1 MQKTKRT
8 KILLLITITLFWF
21 AQYVY
26 VPFHTPYL
34 LFLGASSAF
43 VGIIVGTYGLAQM
56 FFRIPVGMLADRR
69 GRYKGLIIA
78 GFICAVL
85 ASLLRLVF
93 PVPAA
98 FLAAN
103 LLSGITSSSWVA
115 LTVFYSSLYSE
126 EELKKATGHV
136 MASNNAGILLGFVVS
151 MFVADN
157 SGVWFVFAVSMGAAL
172 LGLVTIVF
180 VKEIPPVQ
188 KPLEQTPL
196 KSIMTNKTLVYY
208 SLLALVLQAVVL
220 STALSFTTSYAEQL
234 TSAKVDISLCMIIF
248 EITTVFSSLLV
259 GHLRRVSAN
268 AIVCI
273 LFGGLTLSC
282 FFIPLSAFMTELY
295 FWQGIAGLANGGII
309 TLVMAFALQ
318 GVDRAYKATVMG
330 TFQALYAVGMTL
342 GPMLMGTLVD
352 AWGYTAGYWGM
363 ALLPVAAAAAIV
375 IRSRVQ
381 KMSQN
386 SVDSAQRVK

>member
-34 LFLGASSAF
+34 LFLGASSAL

-69 GRYKGLIIA
+69 GRYKGLIIV

-157 SGVWFVFAVSMGAAL
+157 SGVWFVFAASMGAAL

-180 VKEIPPVQ
+180 VK
-188 KPLEQTPL
+188 
-196 KSIMTNKTLVYY
+196 KSRPYK
-208 SLLALVLQAVVL
+208 SRL
-220 STALSFTTSYAEQL
+220 SKRL
-234 TSAKVDISLCMIIF
+234 
-248 EITTVFSSLLV
+248 
-259 GHLRRVSAN
+259 
-268 AIVCI
+268 
-273 LFGGLTLSC
+273 
-282 FFIPLSAFMTELY
+282 
-295 FWQGIAGLANGGII
+295 
-309 TLVMAFALQ
+309 
-318 GVDRAYKATVMG
+318 
-330 TFQALYAVGMTL
+330 
-342 GPMLMGTLVD
+342 
-352 AWGYTAGYWGM
+352 
-363 ALLPVAAAAAIV
+363 
-375 IRSRVQ
+375 
-381 KMSQN
+381 
-386 SVDSAQRVK
+386 